1 MATLTQI
8 RDKANAK
15 LAELWP
21 VIQAKQDAYFAK
33 HGKYFSLLATQEVTD
48 GAGTTITAIYPHDE
62 QHQADVQLTFDS
74 PVPFQ
79 IRIDEWVRPNSAG
92 YVATV
97 WVKLLNGT
105 IYTRSRDINDNDTG
119 WSVFKPTII

>member
-15 LAELWP
+15 LATLWP
-21 VIQAKQDAYFAK
+21 VIQAKEASYFAK
-33 HGKYFSLLATQEVTD
+33 HGKYFSLMATQEVAD
-48 GAGTTITAIYPHDE
+48 GVDTTISPIHPHDE
-62 QHQADVQLTFDS
+62 QHQADVQLTFDT

-79 IRIDEWVRPNSAG
+79 LRIDEWVGPSGAG

-97 WVKLLNGT
+97 RIKLLNGT